1 MTRGGRATLRA
12 RLLRPAGVLLLLLAT
27 ALPAAAARLLFFDS
41 AGCPYCIR
49 WKKEVGVIYHKT
61 EEGKRA
67 PLRVIDMGAP
77 LPPDLNHIK
86 IPYWSPTFV
95 LLDDDGREVGRIEG
109 YQGEDLFWARLQRLL
124 MDMQSDTPAQR

>member
-1 MTRGGRATLRA
+1 MTRFGRAAKRA
-12 RLLRPAGVLLLLLAT
+12 RLLRAIGTLALLLAM

-61 EEGKRA
+61 EEGRRA
-67 PLRVIDMGAP
+67 PLRVIDIGEP

-86 IPYWSPTFV
+86 VPFWTPTFV

-124 MDMQSDTPAQR
+124 IDMQSDAPAR

>member
-1 MTRGGRATLRA
+1 MRA
-12 RLLRPAGVLLLLLAT
+12 AGALLLLLAT
-27 ALPAAAARLLFFDS
+27 ALPAAAAQLIFFDS

-67 PLRVIDMGAP
+67 PLRVVDIGAP
-77 LPPDLNHIK
+77 LPPELNRLK
-86 IPYWSPTFV
+86 VPFWTPTFV
-95 LLDDDGREVGRIEG
+95 LLDDNGHEVGRIEG

-124 MDMQSDTPAQR
+124 MDMQSGAPAQR